1 MRNQK
6 LFQVDAFAEE
16 VFQGNPAAVVVTAEE
31 LPVSLMQ
38 SIANENNL
46 AETAFVFGDP
56 EMLTIRW
63 FTPTVEVD
71 LCGHATLAAAHV
83 LMTEYQMN
91 DRLTFQSKSGPLNVQ
106 SEDSMLWLD
115 FPADSFDQSDHHTTR
130 KVEQALNCNVVS
142 VYRGKSDLMAVLES
156 QEVLTHLE
164 PTMDDIS
171 KLNCRG
177 VIVTA
182 AGNEVDFVS
191 RFFAPQVGVPEDPV
205 TGSAHTTLI
214 PYWSERLQK
223 DDLRAR
229 QLSFRGGSL
238 SCVMH
243 TDRVR
248 IGGHAITYLSGSIS
262 I

>member
-1 MRNQK
+1 
-6 LFQVDAFAEE
+6 
-16 VFQGNPAAVVVTAEE
+16 
-31 LPVSLMQ
+31 
-38 SIANENNL
+38 
-46 AETAFVFGDP
+46 
-56 EMLTIRW
+56 
-63 FTPTVEVD
+63 
-71 LCGHATLAAAHV
+71 
-83 LMTEYQMN
+83 MN
-91 DRLTFQSKSGPLNVQ
+91 S
-106 SEDSMLWLD
+106 
-115 FPADSFDQSDHHTTR
+115 
-130 KVEQALNCNVVS
+130 NVVS

-177 VIVTA
+177 LIVTA

-248 IGGHAITYLSGSIS
+248 IGGHAITYLRGSIS